1 MLVSSW
7 KTYKII
13 MVVVECSVPGCES
26 KSSDVAEPL
35 AIALLGNHILPQ
47 QSTVLVQSTLAVL
60 RSPKIDEGVYIE
72 YWNVFLQR
80 WEVFPKGVGIDEA
93 CRGTMALVSQHTPA
107 NVPLH
112 WKERVYEDL
121 LRNNSPGVFESVP
134 YGEPV
139 TWCHHMVITRKHD
152 GSLRHTVDLS
162 PLNSFANR
170 KHSPWSLLSI
180 SLLGSR
186 RTRGKWSQTPEM
198 DIANQITTAR
208 FLVLRWWS
216 LNTKNA
222 VTTTWSTTIA
232 TLSSTSGGQSISSPA
247 SAVQVSF

>member
-1 MLVSSW
+1 
-7 KTYKII
+7 
-13 MVVVECSVPGCES
+13 MVVVECSVPGCEF

-35 AIALLGNHILPQ
+35 AIALLGNHGLPL
-47 QSTVLVQSTLAVL
+47 QSTAVALSTLAVL
-60 RSPKIDEGVYIE
+60 RGPKIDEGVYIE

-121 LRNNSPGVFESVP
+121 LRNNSPGVFERVP

-152 GSLRHTVDLS
+152 GSLQHTVDLS
-162 PLNSFANR
+162 PLNSFANG
-170 KHSPWSLLSI
+170 KHSP
-180 SLLGSR
+180 
-186 RTRGKWSQTPEM
+186 
-198 DIANQITTAR
+198 
-208 FLVLRWWS
+208 
-216 LNTKNA
+216 
-222 VTTTWSTTIA
+222 
-232 TLSSTSGGQSISSPA
+232 
-247 SAVQVSF
+247 